1 MDEGEWSPF
10 SLETSRIFQ
19 SLPSGSHIFE
29 VKARDRD
36 LNEDETP
43 AQTVFTVVPPVWQQA
58 WFIGL
63 MLVVVVV
70 VGYQAFKLLSRD
82 RMLRVSNRAL
92 SEANNSLFQANTQIR
107 VQNRWKSQFLVSMSH
122 ELRTPLNSI
131 IGYTNLLLRQ
141 SKDLL
146 PERQHTNLQK
156 VRQGGDYI
164 LSLVDDLLDLTG
176 IETGKVEVYPG
187 RCEMREL
194 VAGCCATVGPLI
206 KDGVTLSHSVADDVD
221 EVRTD
226 QTRLRQILVNLL
238 GNAIKSTPEGEIAVR
253 ASREGD
259 TVAIAVADSGA
270 GIPEEKLGTVFE
282 EFRQV
287 EGSGMEHRDTGLGLA
302 IAKKLTE
309 LLGGSIDVE
318 SEEGVGSTFTVRIP
332 AVYREE

>member
-1 MDEGEWSPF
+1 M
-10 SLETSRIFQ
+10 
-19 SLPSGSHIFE
+19 
-29 VKARDRD
+29 
-36 LNEDETP
+36 
-43 AQTVFTVVPPVWQQA
+43 
-58 WFIGL
+58 
-63 MLVVVVV
+63 
-70 VGYQAFKLLSRD
+70 
-82 RMLRVSNRAL
+82 
-92 SEANNSLFQANTQIR
+92 
-107 VQNRWKSQFLVSMSH
+107 
-122 ELRTPLNSI
+122 
-131 IGYTNLLLRQ
+131 
-141 SKDLL
+141 
-146 PERQHTNLQK
+146 
-156 VRQGGDYI
+156 
-164 LSLVDDLLDLTG
+164 
-176 IETGKVEVYPG
+176 
-187 RCEMREL
+187 
-194 VAGCCATVGPLI
+194 
-206 KDGVTLSHSVADDVD
+206 SHSVADDVD